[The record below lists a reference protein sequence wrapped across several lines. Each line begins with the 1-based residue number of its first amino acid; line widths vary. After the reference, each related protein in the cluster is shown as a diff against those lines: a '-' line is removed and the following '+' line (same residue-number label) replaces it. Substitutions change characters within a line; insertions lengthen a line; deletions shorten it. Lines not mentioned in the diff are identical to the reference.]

1 MKCIDFEAHY
11 YPEEFMAE
19 AARRKEPP
27 YFDEAS
33 GTLYFTGK
41 DGREPFE
48 AIGGPGGKEYYD
60 LDGYRIQEMDRAG
73 TDMQVLSPSQGI
85 EMLPPETGIPI
96 AQAANRK
103 VYAAMQKYPG
113 RFQGMAALPLTDVD
127 ASLRELEVCAKDY
140 GFIGLNLF
148 SYLGN
153 GNYPDDE
160 KYEPLFALAD
170 KLGLFVY
177 LHPAHAEIAR
187 LHGAG
192 PQMLS
197 AVLGFGLD
205 TLITFARMLARGLF
219 DRYPDLKILMG
230 HFGEA
235 IPFIYDRFHNHSRG
249 DANDD
254 IIRAPAIN
262 KYQFGHYVDHNLYVT
277 SSGMTSVSAFS
288 LTKDV
293 LGIDKILFG
302 SDYPM
307 DRPHSRTRA
316 YIESLPLSK
325 TDREKILS
333 GNAIRLFGLDV

>member
-11 YPEEFMAE
+11 YPEEFVL
-19 AARRKEPP
+19 
-27 YFDEAS
+27 EAS
-33 GTLYFTGK
+33 QRSAMPRIDQSKDMIYYTGT
-41 DGREPFE
+41 DGCVQWHL
-48 AIGGPGGKEYYD
+48 IGGPGGRD
-60 LDGYRIQEMDRAG
+60 LQDIGDYRIREMDASG
-73 TDMQVLSPSQGI
+73 TDMQVLSAAQGI

-103 VYAAMQKYPG
+103 VYAAIQKYPG

-127 ASLRELEVCAKDY
+127 ASLRELEICAKDY

-192 PQMLS
+192 PQLLS
-197 AVLGFGLD
+197 AALGFGLD
-205 TLITFARMLARGLF
+205 TLITFGRLLARGIF

-230 HFGEA
+230 HFGEG
-235 IPFIYDRFHNHSRG
+235 IPFIYDRFNNHSLDADTVAEARG
-249 DANDD
+249 SAQNLH
-254 IIRAPAIN
+254 
-262 KYQFGHYVDHNLYVT
+262 KFGHYVDHNLYVT